1 MRKRVILLLVG
12 AAVLAL
18 AAAAPVLLAMVR
30 TAAPDPYTTPVPF
43 GWNLQLRGVKH
54 GMNLNN
60 RAFRALEAVKG
71 NAVTIMVDDAKTP
84 DDPSDDT
91 ACTGIPL
98 ARLVGLI
105 DDKNPA
111 TFNTK
116 LAMKG
121 AGYGVEV
128 MGVDYFS
135 YVYSSKDV
143 AAFGNTLV
151 VANLANGAPL
161 AWGSVKV
168 SGTTGTFKPTWPLR
182 LVCSDSSVTGKMKP
196 SGILRISIVAAP
208 PAPSPS
214 ASPSTSPSSVAAPF

>member
-1 MRKRVILLLVG
+1 MRKRVILLIVG

-30 TAAPDPYTTPVPF
+30 TAPDPYSAPVPF
-43 GWNLQLRGVKH
+43 AWTLQLRGARDI
-54 GMNLNN
+54 NLSKPQ
-60 RAFRALEAVKG
+60 FRTLEAANG

-84 DDPSDDT
+84 ADPSDDT

-116 LAMKG
+116 LATTG
-121 AGYGVEV
+121 DGYGVEV
-128 MGVDYFS
+128 MGIDYFS
-135 YVYSSKDV
+135 YVFSSKDV
-143 AAFGNTLV
+143 AALGNTLV

-161 AWGSVKV
+161 PWGSVSV
-168 SGTTGTFKPTWPLR
+168 SGTTGKFKPSWPLR
-182 LVCSDSSVTGKMKP
+182 LVSSDSSVVGNMKP
-196 SGILRISIVAAP
+196 RGVLRISIVAAP

-214 ASPSTSPSSVAAPF
+214 ASPSLVAAPF